1 MSANVPQIILVA
13 DDDPSVGALLKITL
27 ERAGYRV
34 IPAFDGEDALAKAK
48 SARPDLIV
56 LDVMMPGVDGY
67 HVARD
72 LANEHDLPSPKIII
86 LTSRTEERDR
96 QISEQ
101 LGADAFITKPFEPDD
116 LVKTVQRLLGPT

>member
-1 MSANVPQIILVA
+1 LSANAPQIILVA

-34 IPAFDGEDALAKAK
+34 VPAFDGEDALAKAK
-48 SARPDLIV
+48 SIRPDLIV

-67 HVARD
+67 HVAQD
-72 LANEHDLPSPKIII
+72 LANEPDLPSPKIII

-96 QISEQ
+96 QISAQ
-101 LGADAFITKPFEPDD
+101 LGADAFVTKPFEPAD
-116 LVKTVQRLLGPT
+116 LVKTVQRLLGTP

>member
-34 IPAFDGEDALAKAK
+34 VPAFDGEDALAKAK
-48 SARPDLIV
+48 SVRPDLVV

-67 HVARD
+67 HVAQD
-72 LANEHDLPSPKIII
+72 LANEPDLPSPKIII

-96 QISEQ
+96 QISAQ
-101 LGADAFITKPFEPDD
+101 LGVDAFITKPFEPDD
-116 LVKTVQRLLGPT
+116 LVKTVQRLLGTP

>member
-1 MSANVPQIILVA
+1 LSANVPQIILVA

-34 IPAFDGEDALAKAK
+34 VPAFDGEDALAKAK
-48 SARPDLIV
+48 SVRPDLVV

-67 HVARD
+67 HVAQD
-72 LANEHDLPSPKIII
+72 LANEPDLPSPKIII

-96 QISEQ
+96 QISAQ
-101 LGADAFITKPFEPDD
+101 LGVDAFITKPFEPDD
-116 LVKTVQRLLGPT
+116 LVKTVQRLLGTP